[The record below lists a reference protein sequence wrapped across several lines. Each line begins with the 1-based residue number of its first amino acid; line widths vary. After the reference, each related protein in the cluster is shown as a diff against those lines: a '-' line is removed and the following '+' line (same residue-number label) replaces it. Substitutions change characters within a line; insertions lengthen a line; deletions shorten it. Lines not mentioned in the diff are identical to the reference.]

1 MNVLRGWLFDNLGL
15 KFTALLLAVVV
26 YLNVYTDRP
35 GTMPVSFPVEFTDLA
50 DTLSLSGPAPA
61 IVQAELH
68 GTVKQLIGLR
78 VKEPRLKLSLA
89 GVGSGRYSR
98 ALAPTDLPLPSSGAV
113 TVENLIGPRVIEVNL
128 DRRVSRDFP
137 VAVQV
142 AGAPAS
148 GYAWTGQ
155 SILRP
160 AIVRVSG
167 PLGEL
172 EKLDTLQLA
181 VVRLDGKRDTVR
193 AELAPAALPD
203 WCTAEPPTVFAKLVL
218 TRRER

>member
-35 GTMPVSFPVEFTDLA
+35 GTMLVSFPVEFTDLA

-61 IVQAELH
+61 VVQADLH

-78 VKEPRLKLSLA
+78 VKEPRLKLSLL
-89 GVGSGRYSR
+89 GVSTGRFSR
-98 ALAPTDLPLPSSGAV
+98 ALAPSDLPLPSSGAV

-128 DRRVSRDFP
+128 DHKDTRDIP

-148 GYAWTGQ
+148 GYAWKGHAL
-155 SILRP
+155 LRP
-160 AIVRVSG
+160 ATLRVTG
-167 PLGEL
+167 PRGEL

-181 VVRLDGKRDTVR
+181 TVRLDGKRDTVR
-193 AELAPAALPD
+193 AELAPSALPD
-203 WCTAEPPTVFAKLVL
+203 WCSAEPATVFAKLVL
-218 TRRER
+218 ERRAR